1 MSSGKRIE
9 LRGIPVSPG
18 IIIGKARLIDRSKVK
33 VPLRKIDKNSVPH
46 EIERFKKAVEEAK
59 KQLSKLKEK
68 LPEKLKEHAFILDS
82 HMMILNDNM
91 LYDATIKRIKEKE
104 INAEWALM
112 ESFEEIKNLFSQ
124 IEDKYISERVKDV
137 ENVVQRIMRNLV
149 GDNKDDLE
157 INEKSIIVAQE
168 LSPADTAGLDTKKVM
183 GFITDGGGTTSH
195 TAILARAL
203 ELPAVM
209 GLCSAT
215 KKIED
220 GNILIVDG
228 DSGKV
233 IVNPDDEDIIYY
245 QEKKRQR
252 EKLRS
257 FILKEANKPAIT
269 TDGHR
274 VRVMA
279 NAELVEEVY
288 ILKEVGAEGI
298 GLYRTEFQYLSR
310 SNLPTE
316 EELFQDYRKVAEIMS
331 PHPVIIRTLDIGGDK
346 FKDEFIKTNETNPAL
361 GLRAIR
367 FCLKNPHIFK
377 TQLKAILMAS
387 AYGNVQIMLPMI
399 SSLDEVLKT
408 KSLLEEIKEELEREN
423 ISYDPKIKVGIIL
436 EVPSSVMIVDIL
448 AKHVDFFSIGTNDLI
463 QYTLAIDR
471 TNKEVAYLYEP
482 FHPSI
487 IRMIKNLIEIA
498 DENNIPLSICG
509 EMAGDPLCVP
519 VLIGL
524 GLRQLS
530 MNSRMIPFI
539 KKLIRSL
546 SVEELKK
553 DIEKIMKMDTS
564 KQIRDYILNRMKELF
579 PEIDAIGEY
588 FYIQADRYGEKRK
601 EQ

>member
-1 MSSGKRIE
+1 
-9 LRGIPVSPG
+9 
-18 IIIGKARLIDRSKVK
+18 
-33 VPLRKIDKNSVPH
+33 
-46 EIERFKKAVEEAK
+46 
-59 KQLSKLKEK
+59 
-68 LPEKLKEHAFILDS
+68 
-82 HMMILNDNM
+82 MMILNDNM